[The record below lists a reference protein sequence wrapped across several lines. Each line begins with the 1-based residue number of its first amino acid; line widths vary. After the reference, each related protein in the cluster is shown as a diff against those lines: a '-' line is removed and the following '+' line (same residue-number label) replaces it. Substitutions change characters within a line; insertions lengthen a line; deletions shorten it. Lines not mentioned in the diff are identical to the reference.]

1 VTAKPGK
8 SPRLVALD
16 ALARREHSRHELRD
30 RLRERHG
37 VDGEALDAVLDALEA
52 DGLLSDRRFAE
63 SFARAR
69 AGRGQGPVRIR
80 HDLRGRGVAAALVD
94 EALAALDVDWYR
106 LAADLL
112 ARRFG
117 EAPPED
123 YAEKARRMRFLQQR
137 GFSHDQIREAVDG
150 IE

>member
-1 VTAKPGK
+1 
-8 SPRLVALD
+8 
-16 ALARREHSRHELRD
+16 
-30 RLRERHG
+30 G
-37 VDGEALDAVLDALEA
+37 VDGEALDALLDALEA

-63 SFARAR
+63 RFARAR

-80 HDLRGRGVAAALVD
+80 HDLRGRGAAAAPVG
-94 EALAALDVDWYR
+94 AARAALDVDRYR
-106 LAADLL
+106 RAADRP

-117 EAPPED
+117 AAPPED